1 MPADGG
7 EPLTALGLP
16 ASALTRAVQALARVA
31 EVATHAAFLRGMNLG
46 KRRIANAEL
55 CEAFSE
61 LGFADVRAFRAS
73 GNVVFSTAVAAE
85 AELTGHIETGLA
97 AALGYE
103 VPTFLRT
110 AAEVRGVAAHEPF
123 DAELVSASAGKLQA
137 MMLLDAPGA
146 AARREVLALAGERDL
161 LAFGE
166 RELYWLPSGGVL
178 DSELDL
184 KAVAAL
190 LGATTQRTMG
200 TIELMAAKHFP
211 V

>member
-1 MPADGG
+1 
-7 EPLTALGLP
+7 
-16 ASALTRAVQALARVA
+16 
-31 EVATHAAFLRGMNLG
+31 MNLG
-46 KRRIANAEL
+46 KRRIGNAEL
-55 CEAFSE
+55 CEAFSG
-61 LGFADVRAFRAS
+61 LGFADVHAFRAS
-73 GNVVFSTAVAAE
+73 GNVVFSTEASSVAA
-85 AELTGHIETGLA
+85 LTERIETGLA

-110 AAEVRGVAAHEPF
+110 AAEVRGVASYEPF
-123 DAELVSASAGKLQA
+123 DAGLVSASGGKLQV
-137 MMLLDAPGA
+137 MMLLDAPA
-146 AARREVLALAGERDL
+146 ATARSEVLGLAGERDL

-190 LGATTQRTMG
+190 LGATTQRTKG

-211 V
+211 L